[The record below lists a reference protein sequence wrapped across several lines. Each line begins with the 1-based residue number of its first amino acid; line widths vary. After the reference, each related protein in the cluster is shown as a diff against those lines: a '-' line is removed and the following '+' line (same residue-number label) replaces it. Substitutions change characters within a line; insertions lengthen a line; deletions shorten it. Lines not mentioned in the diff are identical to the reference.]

1 MGLPSKILTAGLLI
15 TTAALPWSPFGTSL
29 GMGLLAFSWIIAV
42 ATKTTVKPE
51 NKVLPIALIACFA
64 WCLLGVFWSA
74 DITEGLAAVNIKLPL
89 LIIPLAIF
97 YVPRYSNTM
106 KIAVKALIIS
116 SLVAAI
122 AGLIYGYF
130 LEPGNF
136 SPFISHIRMGLLLAL
151 CLGLAIIEKKWIF
164 SAIFSVV
171 AIASVWHTQSV
182 TGVVLMAFSVL
193 YSALVLSRFRAQTI
207 VAVLSSILVGAAI
220 ILNSLFPTPYSGEL
234 ESYTPWGTEYIHYP
248 EKHLEENGTKV
259 WINLAEDEM
268 RPEWNKVS
276 SIDFDSLDAVGN
288 PIKST
293 LTRYLTSQGNPKN
306 GAQIVALSSVDISNV
321 ESGHTSIRMSTH
333 SGLSL
338 RLDVLRFELGNYLDG
353 GSPNGNSVTMRF
365 ESFKAGIH
373 VLKTGGLST
382 LLFGVGTGDLPD
394 ALNLAYVET
403 DSRLQ
408 PKFWKRTHNQYLAFW
423 IGCGIV
429 GLLIWLVALYS
440 SFTSLSTAL
449 KVAWWIVALSCL
461 AEDTLETQA
470 GVTFAA
476 LALTIFTL
484 VPKKSN

>member
-15 TTAALPWSPFGTSL
+15 TVASLPWSPFGTSL
-29 GMGLLAFSWIIAV
+29 GMGILALSWILAV

-51 NKVLPIALIACFA
+51 NKLLPLALISCFT
-64 WCLLGVFWSA
+64 WCLLGLLWSGNIA
-74 DITEGLAAVNIKLPL
+74 ESLATVNIKLPL
-89 LIIPLAIF
+89 LIVPLAIF
-97 YVPRYSNTM
+97 YVPRQTNTL

-116 SLVAAI
+116 SLFAAI
-122 AGLIYGYF
+122 VGLINGYF

-151 CLGLAIIEKKWIF
+151 CTGLAILDKKWVF
-164 SAIFSVV
+164 SVIFSVV

-182 TGVVLMAFSVL
+182 TGVGLIIFAVF
-193 YSALVLSRFRAQTI
+193 YCALVLSRFRVQTI
-207 VAVLSSILVGAAI
+207 LAVSSAFLLGVSI

-234 ESYTPWGTEYIHYP
+234 ESHTPWGSKYTHFP
-248 EKHLEENGTKV
+248 EKHLEENGSKV

-276 SIDFDSLDAVGN
+276 STPFDFLDAKGH
-288 PIKST
+288 PLKST
-293 LTRYLTSQGNPKN
+293 LIRYLTSQGKPKN
-306 GAQIVALSSVDISNV
+306 GAQITALSPIDISNI
-321 ESGHTSIRMSTH
+321 ESGHTSVRVSTH

-338 RLDVLRFELGNYLDG
+338 RMDALRFELGNYLDG
-353 GSPNGNSVTMRF
+353 GNPNGNSVTMRL

-382 LLFGVGTGDLPD
+382 LLFGVGTGDLAE

-408 PKFWKRTHNQYLAFW
+408 EKFWKRTHNQYLAWW
-423 IGCGIV
+423 IGCGII
-429 GLLIWLVALYS
+429 GLIIWLVVLYS
-440 SFTSLSTAL
+440 SFTSLSRAL
-449 KVAWWIVALSCL
+449 KLAWWIVALSCL
-461 AEDTLETQA
+461 TEDTLETQA
-470 GVTFAA
+470 GVTFAV